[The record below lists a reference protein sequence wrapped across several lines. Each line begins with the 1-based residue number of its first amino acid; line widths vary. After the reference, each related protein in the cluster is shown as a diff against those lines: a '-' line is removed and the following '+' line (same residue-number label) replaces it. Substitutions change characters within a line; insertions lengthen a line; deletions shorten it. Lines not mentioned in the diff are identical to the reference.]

1 MTQKSDAYSYG
12 TVIWELENALLQ
24 PAVTPI
30 SHLAPYFHVK
40 AEKIAV
46 IQRQRHLLPQPKHC
60 PDWLYRLVKA
70 LMANPSCRRPSFQ
83 DAIWCLTKQEFP
95 IARLEQT
102 NSQKKLKRIT
112 MMIETE
118 DKKLRFDSRGTLHDQ
133 KRRRTMSPTVSLWN
147 EKAATT
153 KPAAKSWRF
162 LFSKSRKPDKKRI
175 REPPSAA
182 DVSVPSQLDT
192 DEQDWSER
200 SRESVTRSRES
211 LYLPVPEPH
220 TQAYQDEQAY
230 PSRGPV
236 AVLHT
241 QAYQDEHDYQNIE
254 SVPVPHTQDYPDEQ
268 AYPSRGP
275 VAVLHTQA
283 YQDEH
288 DYQNIESV
296 PVPHTQDYPDEQAYP
311 SRGPVAV
318 PHTQAYQDEHG
329 WNDREGVLA
338 HHPQADTDGQ
348 DWNEIDGEPYYRDS
362 GPQQT
367 PDPQI
372 EPYHTATVGDPVYCT
387 LQPEPEVGARRQNG
401 YCRIEEEFV

>member
-1 MTQKSDAYSYG
+1 
-12 TVIWELENALLQ
+12 
-24 PAVTPI
+24 
-30 SHLAPYFHVK
+30 
-40 AEKIAV
+40 
-46 IQRQRHLLPQPKHC
+46 
-60 PDWLYRLVKA
+60 
-70 LMANPSCRRPSFQ
+70 
-83 DAIWCLTKQEFP
+83 
-95 IARLEQT
+95 
-102 NSQKKLKRIT
+102 

-275 VAVLHTQA
+275 VAV
-283 YQDEH
+283 
-288 DYQNIESV
+288 
-296 PVPHTQDYPDEQAYP
+296 
-311 SRGPVAV
+311 